1 MQESL
6 TLHEVA
12 RFGEDEV
19 FNALYPLKQDQLER
33 LRKLAG
39 VVIEDKYE
47 RGRGDPKYG
56 NLPRHF
62 SERQLLEFFEH
73 IRSERLFLSFLV
85 QFGLGLRVGELKGL
99 SFLEHQGLARVQN
112 FKARRVEYIP
122 VCESLRAPLR
132 AYLSTEVHS
141 VQKLRYHF
149 RAVCEDA
156 GEEYTYVYGYSKHK
170 ENPRSLYQF
179 TPHSLRHTAG
189 NMLLRASNPLVEA
202 AFLRHKLTSKFGVT
216 GTYMRV
222 TNEELSEALE
232 QGLGR
237 VIELIM
243 CLRQ

>member
-1 MQESL
+1 MQEAL
-6 TLHEVA
+6 TLNEVA
-12 RFGEDEV
+12 RFGEDDV

-62 SERQLLEFFEH
+62 SERQLVEFFEH

-99 SFLEHQGLARVQN
+99 SFLERQGLARVQN

-122 VCESLRAPLR
+122 VCESLRAPLKR
-132 AYLSTEVHS
+132 YLSSDVHS

-156 GEEYTYVYGYSKHK
+156 GEEFTYVYGYSKHK
-170 ENPRSLYQF
+170 DNPRSLYQF

-189 NMLLRASNPLVEA
+189 NMVLRAANPLVEA

-222 TNEELSEALE
+222 SNEEMSLAVTDALDN
-232 QGLGR
+232 
-237 VIELIM
+237 VIKLLLN
-243 CLRQ
+243 LRE

>member
-1 MQESL
+1 MDEAL
-6 TLHEVA
+6 TLQEVA
-12 RFGEDEV
+12 RFGEDDV

-62 SERQLLEFFEH
+62 SERQLVEFFEH
-73 IRSERLFLSFLV
+73 IRSDKLFLSFLV

-99 SFLEHQGLARVQN
+99 DFLEKQGLARVQN

-122 VCESLRAPLR
+122 VCESLRAPLK
-132 AYLSTEVHS
+132 AYLSSDVHS

-156 GEEYTYVYGYSKHK
+156 GEEFTYVYGYSKHK
-170 ENPRSLYQF
+170 DNPRSLYQF

-189 NMLLRASNPLVEA
+189 NMVLRAANPLVEA

-222 TNEELSEALE
+222 SNEEMSFAVSDALDDVIKLLLS
-232 QGLGR
+232 
-237 VIELIM
+237 
-243 CLRQ
+243 LRD

>member
-1 MQESL
+1 MEEAVSL
-6 TLHEVA
+6 NEVA
-12 RFGEDEV
+12 RFGEEDV
-19 FNALYPLKQDQLER
+19 FNALYHLKQDQLER
-33 LRKLAG
+33 LRKFAG
-39 VVIEDKYE
+39 LVIEDKYE

-62 SERQLLEFFEH
+62 SERQLVEFFDH
-73 IRSERLFLSFLV
+73 VRSDKLFLSFLV

-99 SFLEHQGLARVQN
+99 DFLEKQGLARVQN
-112 FKARRVEYIP
+112 FKAGRTEYIP
-122 VCESLRAPLR
+122 VCASLRAPLK
-132 AYLSTEVHS
+132 AYLSDDMHS

-156 GEEYTYVYGYSKHK
+156 GEEFTYVYGYSKHK

-189 NMLLRASNPLVEA
+189 NMVLRSSNPLVEA

-222 TNEELSEALE
+222 SNDEMLVAVTEALYK
-232 QGLGR
+232 
-237 VIELIM
+237 VIQLLLD
-243 CLRQ
+243 LRD